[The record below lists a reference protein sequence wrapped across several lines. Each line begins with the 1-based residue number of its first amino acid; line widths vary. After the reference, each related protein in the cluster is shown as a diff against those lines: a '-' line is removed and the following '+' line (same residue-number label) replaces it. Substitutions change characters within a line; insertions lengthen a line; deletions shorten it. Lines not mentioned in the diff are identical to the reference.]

1 MSPWPSDQR
10 HWLRS
15 FVHVTQLN
23 GVEAQPWHTP
33 ATHTH
38 CGRQLWTRTA
48 APWHLTCSVW
58 VDLARCPSVGMAK
71 WEPAFVLGNNS
82 KWWWKRNASGTH
94 FYADL
99 MCVQPK
105 LSPSSHCV
113 IRVNFRISAHD
124 STTNIVVC
132 IIIILIWLK
141 FEMGIFQQPVYGI
154 SSDLRA
160 DKVKL
165 KI

>member
-1 MSPWPSDQR
+1 M
-10 HWLRS
+10 
-15 FVHVTQLN
+15 
-23 GVEAQPWHTP
+23 
-33 ATHTH
+33 
-38 CGRQLWTRTA
+38 
-48 APWHLTCSVW
+48 
-58 VDLARCPSVGMAK
+58 
-71 WEPAFVLGNNS
+71 
-82 KWWWKRNASGTH
+82 
-94 FYADL
+94 
-99 MCVQPK
+99 
-105 LSPSSHCV
+105 